1 MTSTVA
7 ECGTLEHPTWWSS
20 LRGPARAS
28 WKTELE
34 LAVPEPEAVAP
45 FTVLAVCTGNICRS
59 PAVER
64 LLSAS
69 LGPGVEVRSAGT
81 RAMVGSA
88 IPPDMAQLLSADG
101 VSAEGFAAR
110 QLTEAMLRES
120 RLVLAL
126 TRSHRSQ
133 IVELFPGA
141 VRRTF
146 TVRELARLAA
156 GVAPADLGPG
166 TTADRLAALLP
177 LAAAQRGQRPSAPE
191 DDDVVD
197 PYGRSAKVYAQSFA
211 ELAPAVRQ
219 IAATVRA

>member
-1 MTSTVA
+1 M
-7 ECGTLEHPTWWSS
+7 
-20 LRGPARAS
+20 
-28 WKTELE
+28 TELE
-34 LAVPEPEAVAP
+34 PAVPEPVPVAP

-64 LLSAS
+64 LLGAA
-69 LGPGVEVRSAGT
+69 LGPASGIEVRSAGT

-88 IPPDMAQLLSADG
+88 IPADMARLLVADG
-101 VSAEGFAAR
+101 VSPEGFAAR

-126 TRSHRSQ
+126 TREHRSR

-156 GVAPADLGPG
+156 GVAPGDLGPG
-166 TTADRLAALLP
+166 TPAERLAALLP
-177 LAAAQRGQRPSAPE
+177 LAAAQRGQRPSTPD

-197 PYGRSAKVYAQSFA
+197 PYGRSETVYAQSFA

-219 IAATVRA
+219 IAATVRG